1 MDSQFNSL
9 ISSYNSNYVQYKITG
24 NPSYQTAYTA
34 AQQGLDSIIS
44 SLQEEING
52 EKQNISDFYKSGV
65 EQKLNTLRATSKKL
79 QRGIVSENDVIAAS
93 KIRNAQPSPPAPVS
107 ITTTQ
112 YVLLGVSGA
121 LMLGLSL
128 L

>member
-44 SLQEEING
+44 SLQDEING

-93 KIRNAQPSPPAPVS
+93 KIRNTQPSPPAPVS

>member
-24 NPSYQTAYTA
+24 NPSYQSGYTA

-44 SLQEEING
+44 SLQEEINA
-52 EKQNISDFYKSGV
+52 EKQSISDFYKSGV
-65 EQKLNTLRATSKKL
+65 EENLNTLRATSKKL

-93 KIRNAQPSPPAPVS
+93 KIRNIQPSPPTPVS

-121 LMLGLSL
+121 LMIGLSL

>member
-9 ISSYNSNYVQYKITG
+9 ISSYNSNYVQYKVTG

-44 SLQEEING
+44 SLQDEING

-121 LMLGLSL
+121 LMLGLSVL
-128 L
+128 